1 MQNIKIIFFDID
13 GTLVNPRTGCMS
25 EKTKETL
32 IRLHNNGIKLCVA
45 TGRPPASLPDLS
57 GLPFDAFLTG
67 NGSLCYT
74 ETETIFH
81 RPIAPSDVKKV
92 IANATAMGRPVSV
105 AVRDRLAANGIDIDL
120 ADYYAVAGLILSVAE
135 DFESVCQEDVYQIML
150 GCRPEDHAAI
160 IRGVEGVSI
169 AYSWERAVDV
179 VPAGCSKAQAIG
191 KVLEYFRLDSSEA
204 IAFGDEH
211 NDIEMLQAVGKGIAM
226 GNAAPKV
233 KAVAGDICAPVWD
246 DGIYRYCLEHRLIK
260 NETPTTI

>member
-13 GTLVNPRTGCMS
+13 GTLVDPRTGRMS

-32 IRLHNNGIKLCVA
+32 LRLHDKGIKLCVA
-45 TGRPPASLPDLS
+45 TGRPPASLPDLT

-74 ETETIFH
+74 ETETVFH
-81 RPIAPSDVKKV
+81 RPIAPADVEKV

-120 ADYYAVAGLILSVAE
+120 ADYYRLAGLELSVDD
-135 DFESVCQEDVYQIML
+135 DFESVCREDIYQIML
-150 GCRPEDHAAI
+150 GCRPEEHAAV
-160 IRGVEGVSI
+160 IRGVDGVSV

-191 KVLEYFRLDSSEA
+191 KILEYFGLDSSEA

-226 GNAAPKV
+226 GNAVPQV
-233 KAVAGDICAPVWD
+233 KAVASDICAPVWEE
-246 DGIYRYCLEHRLIK
+246 GIYRYCLEHRLIE
-260 NETPTTI
+260 NET